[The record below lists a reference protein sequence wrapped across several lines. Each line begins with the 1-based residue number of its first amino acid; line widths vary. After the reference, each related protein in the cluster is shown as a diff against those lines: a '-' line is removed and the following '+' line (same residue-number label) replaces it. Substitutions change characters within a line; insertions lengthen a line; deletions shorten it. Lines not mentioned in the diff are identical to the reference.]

1 MIPLEKILQD
11 VEKDMEVPTNIRIQL
26 LEKLLLELFEWEKN

>member
-11 VEKDMEVPTNIRIQL
+11 IEKDIEVPTNIKIQL

>member
-11 VEKDMEVPTNIRIQL
+11 VEKDIEVPTNIKIQL

>member
-1 MIPLEKILQD
+1 MVPLEKILQD
-11 VEKDMEVPTNIRIQL
+11 VEKDIEVPTNIKIQL